1 MTPAA
6 TNVFLPD
13 KKRRKREGYA
23 DGDYTLFKPAPASE
37 FIYSRSVDPVTFL
50 GSYNKID
57 FVTEDEKSWRDGPL
71 MTEELRQ
78 CCEDLKVLGK
88 RDFKALLKWRLLLRE
103 EVGSILL
110 RYIFLVDITYIARS
124 WAAEQTH
131 RRIHRD
137 C

>member
-1 MTPAA
+1 MTPTA
-6 TNVFLPD
+6 TNVFLPA
-13 KKRRKREGYA
+13 KKRKQREGYA
-23 DGDYTLFKPAPASE
+23 DGDYTLFKSAPASE

-57 FVTEDEKSWRDGPL
+57 FVTEDERSWRDGPL
-71 MTEELRQ
+71 MKEELRH

-110 RYIFLVDITYIARS
+110 RHVLCLTL
-124 WAAEQTH
+124 
-131 RRIHRD
+131 RI
-137 C
+137 